1 MESSTRQKWHVPR
14 RNIKV
19 NDIVII
25 KEDMLPRS
33 QWQLGRVVET
43 TEGTDGLVRRV
54 RVRVRVG
61 DKTLTKKKGHA
72 FKLSIIERPIQ
83 KLVVILESG

>member
-14 RNIKV
+14 RNVKV

-54 RVRVRVG
+54 KVQMG
-61 DKTLTKKKGHA
+61 DKTLTKKKGPA
-72 FKLSIIERPIQ
+72 FKPSIIERPIQ